1 MIGKIVFDG
10 LSKKGSQIIIRYPT
24 KDDVRGM
31 CDYINALS
39 KEKTF
44 VRFQGEEVSVGSETK
59 YLVSQLKRINKRQ
72 TVQLFVINNNKI
84 IGIAAVDMED
94 KTESHEGVFGLSVSK
109 EFRGEGIGLLLMKL
123 TIEESVKNMPQ
134 LKIIT
139 LGVFSNN
146 ALAMEMYKKFGFTEY
161 GRLPK
166 GSLHGGQYVDHA
178 YMYKNVR

>member
-1 MIGKIVFDG
+1 MIGKIVFEG
-10 LSKKGSQIIIRYPT
+10 LSKKGKQIIIRYPA
-24 KDDVRGM
+24 KDDPQGM
-31 CDYINALS
+31 CDYINVLS

-44 VRFQGEEVSVGSETK
+44 VRFQGEEVSLESETK
-59 YLVSQLKRINKRQ
+59 YLNSQLKRINKSQ
-72 TVQLFVINNNKI
+72 TVQLFVIHNNKI
-84 IGIAAVDMED
+84 IGICAVDMKD

-109 EFRGEGIGLLLMKL
+109 EFRGEGIGSLLVKL
-123 TIEESVKNMPQ
+123 TINESIKNLSQ

-146 ALAMEMYKKFGFTEY
+146 LLAIGMYKKLGFTEY

-166 GSLHGGQYVDHA
+166 GSLRRDQYVDHV